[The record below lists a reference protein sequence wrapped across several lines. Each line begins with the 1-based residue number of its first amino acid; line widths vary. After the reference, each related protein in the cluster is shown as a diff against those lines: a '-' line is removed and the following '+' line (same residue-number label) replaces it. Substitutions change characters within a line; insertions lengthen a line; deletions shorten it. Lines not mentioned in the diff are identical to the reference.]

1 MSPDRGKPGALRRE
15 LHCLLAEASVQHR
28 GPDLTQTVSARAVT
42 SASADACSY
51 ANRQVDYRALGPCTR
66 DRLGGSVAL
75 AVVDRRILIV
85 PDVAAQPSC
94 YIHAERP
101 PQCERAIVVD
111 LASSRQLSAGVIV
124 AFRGAGM
131 RRHVCERGWG
141 RTWRGDDRVLPPGEL
156 SLREVMDHH
165 IPFA

>member
-1 MSPDRGKPGALRRE
+1 
-15 LHCLLAEASVQHR
+15 
-28 GPDLTQTVSARAVT
+28 
-42 SASADACSY
+42 
-51 ANRQVDYRALGPCTR
+51 
-66 DRLGGSVAL
+66 VAL

-124 AFRGAGM
+124 AFRGADM

-141 RTWRGDDRVLPPGEL
+141 GRGGAMIACFLPE
-156 SLREVMDHH
+156 SSRC
-165 IPFA
+165 AK